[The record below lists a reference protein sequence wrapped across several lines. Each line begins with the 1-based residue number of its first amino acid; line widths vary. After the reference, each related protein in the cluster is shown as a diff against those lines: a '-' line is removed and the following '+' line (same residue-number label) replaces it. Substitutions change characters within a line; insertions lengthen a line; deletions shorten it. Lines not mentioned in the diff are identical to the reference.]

1 MERLTPDNLKT
12 VCYDTWELCGI
23 DHECK
28 RDCCKPTPCKIP
40 KIIYLLGQ
48 YEDTGLTPDEIPHWI
63 PASERLPEAEKP
75 VLICAT
81 RKFCDGKEAQI
92 RSLAMY
98 EDGKTVTENSGF
110 DWNNEDF
117 EYDEK
122 SDSFVIP
129 EGWWEYPVYSE
140 SFSAV
145 DDFVTHW
152 MPLPQPP
159 KEEK

>member
-1 MERLTPDNLKT
+1 
-12 VCYDTWELCGI
+12 
-23 DHECK
+23 
-28 RDCCKPTPCKIP
+28 
-40 KIIYLLGQ
+40 
-48 YEDTGLTPDEIPHWI
+48 
-63 PASERLPEAEKP
+63 
-75 VLICAT
+75 
-81 RKFCDGKEAQI
+81 
-92 RSLAMY
+92 MY

-152 MPLPQPP
+152 LPLPQPP
-159 KEEK
+159 KEDADEAAENWNRRTAPENKPLTLEKLRQMVGEPVWIQRGKKGTYRVVKDVSYGGEYGGEVRFTDSGPTGLRIEDYGKTWVPYARKPEVKK